1 MKPSQSTGMTQP
13 SMKLSATLTM
23 NPPAGSER
31 IALRLQSV
39 RLKHMLGQA
48 HAILGLCAD
57 GRDKLSGAYIF
68 DSHYIF
74 SLVDRIID
82 LSREM
87 VFDASVI
94 APEGI
99 RTCYSAFDNCKAA
112 AEALFL
118 DGSQAEDTAASE
130 DFESTAE
137 YRLLQQAL
145 DWIGGT
151 GDDRPHVSV
160 LGLLER
166 VLRHVFA
173 GFGKKAPP
181 MPYLLDF
188 ACGGTRQRVAFMDL
202 DGAVGRDSDSL
213 PSLDDLQCRPLLLL
227 LKGAG
232 ADGGTA
238 PQAGER
244 PARQWWALAGPE
256 DISLFRTADEA
267 LTWLDADL
275 GEADEEQHLLLW
287 SPAEVAGR
295 PGPAPHCRAALASGE
310 ILLWKAGGQ
319 DTGLDHILTALAGTL
334 FSDAGPAGGSG
345 V

>member
-1 MKPSQSTGMTQP
+1 
-13 SMKLSATLTM
+13 M
-23 NPPAGSER
+23 NPQAGSQR
-31 IALRLQSV
+31 VALRLHSV
-39 RLKHMLGQA
+39 RLKHMLAQA
-48 HAILGLCAD
+48 HAIIGLCAD
-57 GRDKLSGAYIF
+57 GREKLTGAYIF

-118 DGSQAEDTAASE
+118 DGSQAEDTSAADHFE
-130 DFESTAE
+130 DTAE
-137 YRLLQQAL
+137 YRLLRQAL
-145 DWIGGT
+145 DWIGGP
-151 GDDRPHVSV
+151 GDDRLHVSV
-160 LGLLER
+160 IGLLDR

-173 GFGKKAPP
+173 GFDKKAPS
-181 MPYLLDF
+181 MPYQLDF
-188 ACGGTRQRVAFMDL
+188 VCGGTRQRVAFMDL
-202 DGAVGRDSDSL
+202 DGAVGGVSDSS
-213 PSLDDLQCRPLLLL
+213 PCLDDLQCRPLVLL

-232 ADGGTA
+232 ADGGAA
-238 PQAGER
+238 PQAEDT
-244 PARQWWALAGPE
+244 PPRQWWALAGPE
-256 DISLFRTADEA
+256 DISLFRTAAEA

-287 SPAEVAGR
+287 SPTEVAGR
-295 PGPAPHCRAALASGE
+295 PGPAPHCRAVLASGE
-310 ILLWKAGGQ
+310 ILLWKAGGE

-334 FSDAGPAGGSG
+334 FSDAGPVGRSG